1 MADNLIILYQK
12 LMNLPDAKFTLITH
26 DDALVAVVYH
36 ITLSDN
42 TKLILKICTN
52 KSQHYFREI
61 YCLTHF
67 ANQLPVPKIIQ
78 QISPSADIYG
88 AILMECLPGSLLKI
102 AEFTD
107 QLAYELGAL
116 LAQIHL
122 NRVSGYGDLIDQAN
136 LTSDPR
142 IEFERIFND
151 SLIECAG
158 YLPNTLL
165 AQCRAYHT
173 KNLDLLLSVDGPCIT
188 HRDFRPGNILIINN
202 RVSGIIDWSSA
213 RAGFAEEDFCLLE
226 DLWTTD
232 PQSKAAFLAGYSSIR
247 TVPEYSK
254 IMPLLRLNKAM
265 VTIGFTIK
273 RNLWKSSGAP
283 VYQFYRKF
291 LEELLKAHPI

>member
-1 MADNLIILYQK
+1 MPSNLSVLYQK
-12 LMNLPDAKFTLITH
+12 LLNLPDAKFTLITH

-36 ITLSDN
+36 ITLPDN

-102 AEFTD
+102 TEFTD

-122 NRVSGYGDLIDQAN
+122 NRVSGYGDLIDPTN

-142 IEFERIFND
+142 IEFDKKLED

-158 YLPNTLL
+158 YLPNKLL
-165 AQCRAYHT
+165 AQ
-173 KNLDLLLSVDGPCIT
+173 
-188 HRDFRPGNILIINN
+188 
-202 RVSGIIDWSSA
+202 
-213 RAGFAEEDFCLLE
+213 
-226 DLWTTD
+226 
-232 PQSKAAFLAGYSSIR
+232 
-247 TVPEYSK
+247 
-254 IMPLLRLNKAM
+254 
-265 VTIGFTIK
+265 
-273 RNLWKSSGAP
+273 
-283 VYQFYRKF
+283 
-291 LEELLKAHPI
+291 